1 MACVKTESLGPRSA
15 LRDHGKRT
23 EQGQALDGTMAPGAR
38 VLIRDEEW
46 LIRRVDPSSDGGDL
60 LICDGVSELVRG
72 RTAQFLTR
80 LEDHVDVLDPAK
92 TELVADDSNAF
103 NASMLY
109 IESVLR
115 RNLPNDEAIRLGH
128 RAVMNLVPY
137 QLDPALQALAQPRQ
151 RILIA
156 DATGLGKTLEAG
168 ILTTE
173 LIQRGRGA
181 RILVITLKSMLTQFQ
196 KEFWSR
202 FSIPLVRLDSTG
214 LAAVRNR
221 IPANHN
227 PFNFYDRTIISI
239 DTLKNN
245 LEYRNYLENAWWD
258 IIIIDECHNVAARA
272 QESGLSRR
280 ARLARLL
287 STRSDTLIL
296 LSATPHDGSARSFAS
311 LMSLLDPTAISDP
324 DDYTP
329 EDYRDKGL
337 VIRRF
342 KKDIRDQVQGDF
354 KDRLTRVHRAQATS
368 AEEQAFKA
376 LLEIPFTQAGKRQSG
391 RQHELQRVGTQK
403 GLFSS
408 PAAALQSAI
417 NRMTTLANRA
427 APSDDERAEHDALQ
441 HFAARLEA
449 IEPANFSKYQRLLG
463 LLRDAD
469 YAWSPK
475 SADDRLVIFSE
486 RIETLHFLQ
495 QHLSADLGLK
505 ENQIAVLH
513 GGLGDTEQQALVERF
528 GRSEDPIR
536 VLLCSDVASEGLN
549 LHYFCHR
556 LIHFDL
562 PWSLMVFQQRNGRID
577 RYGQT
582 RQPLITYLLTETT
595 VEKIRGDL
603 RILEVLQQKD
613 DRANRDL
620 GDPSA
625 FMNLH
630 DPDLEARKVSELM
643 ADGTTAEI
651 VAEQLE
657 HEATQPEEGEGD
669 WLLQFF
675 NGATE
680 AAPSSLDQIK
690 PMPSLFTDDYAFA
703 KTALEELGRT
713 KPIAQLSFDD
723 DARTLSLTAPA
734 DLKQRLRQIP
744 REAIADNDRY
754 VLSANPARVA
764 EAIERARQ
772 AKSEDQSWPAVN
784 YLWPQ
789 HPIVEWLRD
798 RVLTHFGRHTAP
810 VIRSPQLAEG
820 ERAFVLMGLIPN
832 RKGQPLLVDWQV
844 VLLKGD
850 ESITLESFAAFS
862 ERAGLKAG
870 ALPNPGKP
878 LDTTSLQ
885 HDLRRAVV
893 HMQQHMRE
901 RQQHFAADMATRL
914 QSILANLERLQN
926 KQIEQLELR
935 LEHQGGL
942 QNLVQ
947 GKRAQRESQIRKVFD
962 DYKVWVRDTLQTEP
976 HPHLQVLAAICS

>member
-1 MACVKTESLGPRSA
+1 
-15 LRDHGKRT
+15 
-23 EQGQALDGTMAPGAR
+23 MAPGAR

-46 LIRRVDPSSDGGDL
+46 LVRRVDPSSDGGDL
-60 LICDGVSELVRG
+60 LTCDGVSELVRG
-72 RTAQFLTR
+72 RAAQFLTR
-80 LEDHVDVLDPAK
+80 LEDRVDVLDPAE
-92 TELVADDSNAF
+92 TELVTDDSNAF

-109 IESVLR
+109 IEGVLR
-115 RNLPNDEAIRLGH
+115 RNLPNDDAIRLGH
-128 RAVMNLVPY
+128 RAVMKLVPY

-168 ILTTE
+168 ILATE

-202 FSIPLVRLDSTG
+202 FSIPLVRLDSAG
-214 LAAVRNR
+214 LASVRNR

-227 PFNFYDRTIISI
+227 PFNFYDRSIISI

-354 KDRLTRVHRAQATS
+354 KDRTTDVYRAQAMP
-368 AEEQAFKA
+368 AEERAFEA
-376 LLEIPFTQAGKRQSG
+376 LLEIPFTQAGKRQRG
-391 RQHELQRVGTQK
+391 RQHELQRVGAQK

-408 PAAALQSAI
+408 PAAALQSAVK
-417 NRMTTLANRA
+417 RMAVLEGRPQPTE
-427 APSDDERAEHDALQ
+427 DERAEHDALN
-441 HFAARLEA
+441 HFAICLKA
-449 IEPANFSKYQRLLG
+449 IAPAQFSKYQRLLA
-463 LLRDAD
+463 LLRDTD

-475 SADDRLVIFSE
+475 QADDRLVIFSE
-486 RIETLHFLQ
+486 RIETLYFLQ
-495 QHLSADLGLK
+495 HQLVTDLGLK
-505 ENQIAVLH
+505 ESQIAVLH

-595 VEKIRGDL
+595 VERIRGDL

-643 ADGTTAEI
+643 ADGTTAEV

-657 HEATQPEEGEGD
+657 TEAAKPQEGEGD

-675 NGATE
+675 NGAAETVRT
-680 AAPSSLDQIK
+680 SLDQIK
-690 PMPSLFTDDYAFA
+690 PMPSLFADDYAFA

-723 DARTLSLTAPA
+723 DARALSLTAPA
-734 DLKQRLRQIP
+734 DLKQRLHQIP

-764 EAIERARQ
+764 EAIEHARQ
-772 AKSEDQSWPAVN
+772 AKSEEQSWPSVH

-810 VIRSPQLAEG
+810 VIRSPQLAAD

-844 VLLKGD
+844 AVLKGAA
-850 ESITLESFAAFS
+850 SITLEPFAAFS
-862 ERAGLKAG
+862 ERAQLKAG

-878 LDTTSLQ
+878 IDTVALQ
-885 HDLRRAVV
+885 HDLRRAVT

-901 RQQHFAADMATRL
+901 RQQHFAADMAARL
-914 QSILANLERLQN
+914 QATLANLKRLQD

-935 LEHQGGL
+935 LERQGGL

-962 DYKVWVRDTLQTEP
+962 DYEVWVRDTLQTEP
-976 HPHLQVLAAICS
+976 HPHLQVLAAVVR

>member
-1 MACVKTESLGPRSA
+1 VLHIAA
-15 LRDHGKRT
+15 
-23 EQGQALDGTMAPGAR
+23 APGSR

-46 LIRRVDPSSDGGDL
+46 LVRKVDPSSDGGYL
-60 LICDGVSELVRG
+60 LNCDGVSELVRG
-72 RTAQFLTR
+72 RSAQFLTQ
-80 LEDHVDVLDPAK
+80 LEEHIDVLDPAK
-92 TELVADDSNAF
+92 TELVADGSNAF

-115 RNLPNDEAIRLGH
+115 RNLPNDDKIRLGQ

-137 QLDPALQALAQPRQ
+137 QLDPALQALRQPRQ

-168 ILTTE
+168 ILATE

-214 LAAVRNR
+214 LAVVRNR

-227 PFNFYDRTIISI
+227 PFNHYDRSIISI

-245 LEYRNYLENAWWD
+245 LEYRNHLENAWWD

-280 ARLARLL
+280 AHLARLL

-342 KKDIRDQVQGDF
+342 KKDIRSQVEGDF
-354 KDRLTRVHRAQATS
+354 RDRITSVYRAQATS
-368 AEEQAFKA
+368 EEERAFEA
-376 LLEIPFTQAGKRQSG
+376 LLAIPFTQAGQRQAG

-408 PAAALQSAI
+408 PSAALVSAR
-417 NRMTTLANRA
+417 NRMATLAGRA
-427 APSDDERAEHDALQ
+427 DQTDDERTEAEALQ
-441 HFAARLEA
+441 CFADRLEA
-449 IEPANFSKYQRLLG
+449 IDPTSFSKYQRLLE
-463 LLRDAD
+463 LLRDGD
-469 YAWSPK
+469 YAWSP
-475 SADDRLVIFSE
+475 SHADDRLVIFSE
-486 RIETLHFLQ
+486 RIETLKFLQ
-495 QHLSADLGLK
+495 HHLHEDLRLK
-505 ENQIAVLH
+505 DNQVGVLH
-513 GGLGDTEQQALVERF
+513 GGLSDTDQQGLVERF

-562 PWSLMVFQQRNGRID
+562 PWSLMVFQQRNGRVD

-603 RILEVLQQKD
+603 RILEVLQGKD
-613 DRANRDL
+613 ERANRDL

-630 DPDLEARKVSELM
+630 DPDKEARKVSELM
-643 ADGTTAEI
+643 ADGIAAEL

-657 HEATQPEEGEGD
+657 QEATAPTEHEGD
-669 WLLQFF
+669 WLLQLF
-675 NGATE
+675 NGAAV
-680 AAPSSLDQIK
+680 AAPTSLDAIQ
-690 PMPSLFTDDYAFA
+690 PMPSLFADDYAFA
-703 KTALEELGRT
+703 KTALQELGRER
-713 KPIAQLSFDD
+713 PIAQWTPD
-723 DARTLSLTAPA
+723 DASRSFSITAPL

-744 REAIADNDRY
+744 REARDADDRY
-754 VLSANPARVA
+754 VLSADPQRVTD
-764 EAIERARQ
+764 AIEKARQ
-772 AKSEDQSWPAVN
+772 ARTEEQSWPSVH

-810 VIRSPQLAEG
+810 IIRSPQLAEN
-820 ERAFVLMGLIPN
+820 ERAIVLMGLIPN
-832 RKGQPLLVDWQV
+832 RKGQSLLVDWQV
-844 VLLKGD
+844 AVLKGD
-850 ESITLESFAAFS
+850 APIVLEPFDAFCL
-862 ERAGLKAG
+862 RAGIKAG
-870 ALPNPGKP
+870 QLPNAGKP
-878 LDTTSLQ
+878 VEPAALQ
-885 HDLRRAVV
+885 RDLAAAVA
-893 HMQQHMRE
+893 HMQAHME
-901 RQQHFAADMATRL
+901 QRQQTFATGMAERL
-914 QSILANLERLQN
+914 HATLANLERLQAN
-926 KQIEQLELR
+926 QIEQLELR
-935 LEHQGGL
+935 LQRAGGL

-947 GKRAQRESQIRKVFD
+947 GKRQRRETQIRKVFD
-962 DYKVWVRDTLQTEP
+962 EYETWVRDSLQTEP
-976 HPHLQVLAAICS
+976 HPYLQVLAAVCR

>member
-1 MACVKTESLGPRSA
+1 MQDMV
-15 LRDHGKRT
+15 
-23 EQGQALDGTMAPGAR
+23 APGAR

-46 LIRRVDPSSDGGDL
+46 LIRRVDPASDGGEL
-60 LICDGVSELVRG
+60 LVCDGVSDLVRG
-72 RTAQFLTR
+72 RSAQFLTR
-80 LEDHVDVLDPAK
+80 LEDRVDVLDPAQ
-92 TELVADDSNAF
+92 TRLVADDSSHF

-115 RNLPNDEAIRLGH
+115 RNLPNDDRIRLGN

-156 DATGLGKTLEAG
+156 DSTGLGKTLEAG
-168 ILTTE
+168 ILATE
-173 LIQRGRGA
+173 LIQRGRGN

-227 PFNFYDRTIISI
+227 PFNHYDRTIISI

-287 STRSDTLIL
+287 STRSDSLIL

-329 EDYRDKGL
+329 EDFREKGL

-342 KKDIRDQVQGDF
+342 KKDIRSQVEGDF
-354 KDRLTRVHRAQATS
+354 RDRVTEVYRAQAS
-368 AEEQAFKA
+368 AAEDAAFNA
-376 LLEIPFTQAGKRQSG
+376 LLDVPFTQNGKRQTG
-391 RQHELQRVGTQK
+391 RQHELQRVGMQK

-408 PAAALQSAI
+408 PAAALKSTL
-417 NRMTTLANRA
+417 NRIVTLQNRDA
-427 APSDDERAEHDALQ
+427 RSDDEDEEIAALQ
-441 HFAARLEA
+441 CFAQTLER
-449 IEPANFSKYQRLLG
+449 ITPAGFSKYQRFVQ

-469 YAWSPK
+469 YAWSP
-475 SADDRLVIFSE
+475 STANDRLVVFSE
-486 RIETLHFLQ
+486 RIETIHWLSERLQ
-495 QHLSADLGLK
+495 SDLKLK
-505 ENQIAVLH
+505 PEQIGVLH
-513 GGLGDTEQQALVERF
+513 GGLSDTEQQALVECF

-549 LHYFCHR
+549 LHYFSHR
-556 LIHFDL
+556 LVHFDL

-582 RQPLITYLLTETT
+582 QQPLITYLLTETT

-625 FMNLH
+625 FLNLH
-630 DPDLEARKVSELM
+630 DPDLEAKKISELM
-643 ADGTTAEI
+643 ADGVSANQVESDM
-651 VAEQLE
+651 EQAAKQ
-657 HEATQPEEGEGD
+657 ATVGEGD
-669 WLLQFF
+669 WLLQLF
-675 NGATE
+675 NGA
-680 AAPSSLDQIK
+680 AAQALAKPDSLSAIAQTSSLF
-690 PMPSLFTDDYAFA
+690 PDDFAFA
-703 KTALEELGRT
+703 KTALEELGRAH
-713 KPIAQLSFDD
+713 PIAQWTSD
-723 DARTLSLTAPA
+723 DASRTLTLTAPL
-734 DLKQRLRQIP
+734 DLQQRLRQIP
-744 REAIADNDRY
+744 REARDPNDRY
-754 VLSANPARVA
+754 VLSGQIQRVA
-764 EAIERARQ
+764 DAIEKARQ
-772 AKSEDQSWPAVN
+772 AKREDESWPTVH

-789 HPIVEWLRD
+789 HPISEWLRD

-810 VIRSPQLAEG
+810 VLQSTALAED
-820 ERAFVLMGLIPN
+820 ERAIVMMGLVPN
-832 RKGQPLLVDWQV
+832 RKGQPLLVDWKVAV
-844 VLLKGD
+844 VRGKQTV
-850 ESITLESFAAFS
+850 TLEPFDDFCARIGL
-862 ERAGLKAG
+862 RAGQ
-870 ALPNPGKP
+870 LPNPAKP
-878 LDTTSLQ
+878 IDTAPLQ
-885 HDLRRAVV
+885 VDLRAAVAAMQA
-893 HMQQHMRE
+893 HMQQ
-901 RQQHFAADMATRL
+901 RQHAFAQTMTTRL
-914 QSILANLERLQN
+914 QETLANLKHLQGR
-926 KQIEQLELR
+926 QIEQLELR
-935 LEHQGGL
+935 LDQQGGL
-942 QNLVQ
+942 ENLRQ
-947 GKRAQRESQIRKVFD
+947 GKRAHRVGQIRKVFD
-962 DYKVWVRDTLQTEP
+962 EYETWVRDSLQTEP
-976 HPHLQVLAAICS
+976 HPHIQVLAAVCR

>member
-1 MACVKTESLGPRSA
+1 M
-15 LRDHGKRT
+15 
-23 EQGQALDGTMAPGAR
+23 DGTIAPGAR

-60 LICDGVSELVRG
+60 LICDGVSELVRD
-72 RTAQFLTR
+72 RSAQFLTR
-80 LEDHVDVLDPAK
+80 LEERVDVLDPAE

-109 IESVLR
+109 IEGVLR
-115 RNLPNDEAIRLGH
+115 RNLPNDDAIRLGH

-168 ILTTE
+168 ILATE

-214 LAAVRNR
+214 LASVRNR

-227 PFNFYDRTIISI
+227 PFNFYDRSIISI

-245 LEYRNYLENAWWD
+245 LEYRNYLDNAWWD

-272 QESGLSRR
+272 RESGLSRR

-296 LSATPHDGSARSFAS
+296 LSATPHDGSTRSFAS

-342 KKDIRDQVQGDF
+342 KKDIREQVQGDF
-354 KDRLTRVHRAQATS
+354 KDRITDVYRAQATP
-368 AEEQAFKA
+368 AEEQAFEA
-376 LLEIPFTQAGKRQSG
+376 LLDIPFTQAGKRQSG

-417 NRMTTLANRA
+417 NRMATLDNRA
-427 APSDDERAEHDALQ
+427 QPTDDERAERDALES
-441 HFAARLEA
+441 FASYLSA
-449 IEPANFSKYQRLLG
+449 IAPAQFSKYQRLLG
-463 LLRDAD
+463 LLRNAD

-475 SADDRLVIFSE
+475 QADDRLVIFSE

-495 QHLSADLGLK
+495 QQLSADLGLK
-505 ENQIAVLH
+505 QNQIAVLH

-582 RQPLITYLLTETT
+582 RQPLITYLLTETI
-595 VEKIRGDL
+595 VERIRGDL

-643 ADGTTAEI
+643 ADGTAAEV

-657 HEATQPEEGEGD
+657 TEATQPSEGEGD

-675 NGATE
+675 NGAAE
-680 AAPSSLDQIK
+680 VVQSSLDQIK
-690 PMPSLFTDDYAFA
+690 PMPSLFADDYAFA
-703 KTALEELGRT
+703 KTALEELGRA

-723 DARTLSLTAPA
+723 AARTLSLTAPA

-754 VLSANPARVA
+754 VLSANPERVI

-772 AKSEDQSWPAVN
+772 AKSEEQSWPAVH

-844 VLLKGD
+844 AVLKGD
-850 ESITLESFAAFS
+850 ASITLEPFAAFG
-862 ERAGLKAG
+862 ERTGLKAG

-878 LDTTSLQ
+878 MDTVALQ
-885 HDLRRAVV
+885 SDLRRAVA

-914 QSILANLERLQN
+914 QSTLANLERLQN

-935 LEHQGGL
+935 LERQGGL

-976 HPHLQVLAAICS
+976 HPHLQVLAAICP

>member
-1 MACVKTESLGPRSA
+1 MDSTV
-15 LRDHGKRT
+15 
-23 EQGQALDGTMAPGAR
+23 APGAR

-46 LIRRVDPSSDGGDL
+46 LVRRVDPSSDGGDL

-72 RTAQFLTR
+72 RSAQFLTR
-80 LEDHVDVLDPAK
+80 LEDTVEVLDPAE
-92 TELVADDSNAF
+92 TVLVADDSNAF

-109 IESVLR
+109 IEGVLR
-115 RNLPNDEAIRLGH
+115 RNLPNDDSIRLGH

-227 PFNFYDRTIISI
+227 PFNFYDRSIISI
-239 DTLKNN
+239 DTLKTN

-272 QESGLSRR
+272 QENGLSRR

-311 LMSLLDPTAISDP
+311 LMTLLDPTAISDP

-342 KKDIRDQVQGDF
+342 KKDICDQVQGDF
-354 KDRLTRVHRAQATS
+354 KDRITDVFRAQATP
-368 AEEQAFKA
+368 AEEQAFEA

-391 RQHELQRVGTQK
+391 RQHELQRVGAQK

-408 PAAALQSAI
+408 PAAALQSTI
-417 NRMTTLANRA
+417 NRMATLNNRA
-427 APSDDERAEHDALQ
+427 EITDDERAEHTALES
-441 HFAARLEA
+441 FATCLKA
-449 IEPANFSKYQRLLG
+449 IEPAQFSKYQRLLG
-463 LLRDAD
+463 LLRSGD

-475 SADDRLVIFSE
+475 QTDDRLVIFSE

-495 QHLSADLGLK
+495 RCLSADIGLK
-505 ENQIAVLH
+505 ENQVAVLH

-528 GRSEDPIR
+528 GRGEDPIR

-582 RQPLITYLLTETT
+582 RQPLITYLLTETM
-595 VEKIRGDL
+595 VERIRGDL

-625 FMNLH
+625 FLNLH
-630 DPDLEARKVSELM
+630 DPDLEARKVRELM
-643 ADGTTAEI
+643 ADGTTAEV

-657 HEATQPEEGEGD
+657 HEAAKPNEGEGD

-675 NGATE
+675 NGAAE
-680 AAPSSLDQIK
+680 APRSALDQIK
-690 PMPSLFTDDYAFA
+690 PMPSLFADDYAFA
-703 KTALEELGRT
+703 KTALEELGRV

-723 DARTLSLTAPA
+723 AARTLSLTAPR
-734 DLKQRLRQIP
+734 DLKERLRQIP

-754 VLSANPARVA
+754 VLSADSQRVA

-772 AKSEDQSWPAVN
+772 AKTEEQSWPAVH

-810 VIRSPQLAEG
+810 VIRSPKLAEG

-844 VLLKGD
+844 ALLKG
-850 ESITLESFAAFS
+850 EALITLEPFATFS
-862 ERAGLKAG
+862 ERIGLKAG
-870 ALPNPGKP
+870 ALPNPGT
-878 LDTTSLQ
+878 LIDTGALQ
-885 HDLRRAVV
+885 QDLRRAVAR
-893 HMQQHMRE
+893 MQEHMRE
-901 RQQHFAADMATRL
+901 SQQHFAADMATRL
-914 QSILANLERLQN
+914 QSTLANLKRLQD

-935 LEHQGGL
+935 LQRQGGL

-962 DYKVWVRDTLQTEP
+962 DYEVWVRDTLQTEP
-976 HPHLQVLAAICS
+976 HPHLQVLAAVCH

>member
-1 MACVKTESLGPRSA
+1 MNITA
-15 LRDHGKRT
+15 
-23 EQGQALDGTMAPGAR
+23 APGAR

-46 LIRRVDPSSDGGDL
+46 LVRRVDPSGDGGDL
-60 LICDGVSELVRG
+60 LMCDGVSELVRG
-72 RTAQFLTR
+72 RSAQFLTK
-80 LEDHVDVLDPAK
+80 LEERIDVLDPAK
-92 TELVADDSNAF
+92 TELVADTSNAF

-115 RNLPNDEAIRLGH
+115 RNLPNDDKIRLGN

-227 PFNFYDRTIISI
+227 PFNHYDRSIISI

-245 LEYRNYLENAWWD
+245 LEYRNHLENAWWD

-342 KKDIRDQVQGDF
+342 KKDIRNQVEGDF
-354 KDRLTRVHRAQATS
+354 RDRITSVHRAQATPL
-368 AEEQAFKA
+368 EEQAFEA
-376 LLEIPFTQAGKRQSG
+376 LLEIPFTQAGRRQSS
-391 RQHELQRVGTQK
+391 RQHELQRVGAQK

-408 PAAALQSAI
+408 PAAALDSA
-417 NRMTTLANRA
+417 RSRLAILAARA
-427 APSDDERAEHDALQ
+427 QPTDDERAEAEALEI
-441 HFAARLEA
+441 FADRLKAVERA
-449 IEPANFSKYQRLLG
+449 HFSKYQRLLA
-463 LLRDAD
+463 LLRDTD
-469 YAWSPK
+469 YAWSPSK
-475 SADDRLVIFSE
+475 SDDRLVIFSE
-486 RIETLHFLQ
+486 RIETLRFLQ
-495 QHLSADLGLK
+495 QHLIADLRLKDNQVGL
-505 ENQIAVLH
+505 LH
-513 GGLGDTEQQALVERF
+513 GALSDTEQQALVERF
-528 GRSEDPIR
+528 GRGEDPIR

-556 LIHFDL
+556 LVHFDL

-613 DRANRDL
+613 ERANRDL

-643 ADGTTAEI
+643 AEGTAAEL

-657 HEATQPEEGEGD
+657 HEATQPTEGEGD

-675 NGATE
+675 NGATT
-680 AAPSSLDQIK
+680 AAPTALDAIRQ
-690 PMPSLFTDDYAFA
+690 MPTLFVDDYAFA
-703 KTALEELGRT
+703 KTALEELGRERA
-713 KPIAQLSFDD
+713 IAQWSPD
-723 DARTLSLTAPA
+723 DASRTLSLTAPL
-734 DLKQRLRQIP
+734 DLQQRLKQIP
-744 REAIADNDRY
+744 REARDVDDRY
-754 VLSANPARVA
+754 VLSANPERVA
-764 EAIERARQ
+764 AAIEQARQ
-772 AKSEDQSWPAVN
+772 ARTEEQSWPAVH

-798 RVLTHFGRHTAP
+798 RVLTYFGRHTAP
-810 VIRSPQLAEG
+810 IIRSPKLAAD
-820 ERAFVLMGLIPN
+820 ERAIVLMGLIPN

-844 VLLKGD
+844 AILKGGAA
-850 ESITLESFAAFS
+850 ITLEPFDAFC
-862 ERAGLKAG
+862 ERVGLKAG
-870 ALPNPGKP
+870 QLPNPAKP
-878 LDTTSLQ
+878 MDAAALQ
-885 HDLRRAVV
+885 VDLVAAVAHMQK
-893 HMQQHMRE
+893 HMQQ
-901 RQQHFAADMATRL
+901 RQQAFAAEM
-914 QSILANLERLQN
+914 SERLQTTQSN
-926 KQIEQLELR
+926 LKRLQENQVEQLELR
-935 LEHQGGL
+935 LQRAGGL
-942 QNLVQ
+942 ENLVQ
-947 GKRAQRESQIRKVFD
+947 GKRARRVVQIRKVFD
-962 DYKVWVRDTLQTEP
+962 EYETWVRDTLQTEP
-976 HPHLQVLAAICS
+976 HPYLQVLAAVCR